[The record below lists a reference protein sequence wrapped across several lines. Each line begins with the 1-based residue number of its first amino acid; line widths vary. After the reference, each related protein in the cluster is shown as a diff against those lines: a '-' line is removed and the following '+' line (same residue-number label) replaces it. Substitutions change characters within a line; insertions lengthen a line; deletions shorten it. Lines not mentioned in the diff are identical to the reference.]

1 MQRLGFWSTACSFLL
16 ILLNSIHPESS
27 HMFSFH
33 HSFESGSK
41 PGRGKVFQCLQ
52 QPMKVI
58 CLIIEVMEGK
68 KGSYTRMELAWP
80 GLEYWPTTT
89 ITSRYLCNEL
99 EFFRQSHPARLRKAS
114 KMKIDGR
121 SSQGNQIACSVD
133 SQ

>member
-68 KGSYTRMELAWP
+68 KGSYTHGTCLAWNIALQQP
-80 GLEYWPTTT
+80 L
-89 ITSRYLCNEL
+89 
-99 EFFRQSHPARLRKAS
+99 RQGIYAMNWNSSAKA
-114 KMKIDGR
+114 IQQD
-121 SSQGNQIACSVD
+121 
-133 SQ
+133 